1 MSKTIIAVILTIVL
15 QTTTDPQ
22 LRIGLAAGDSEHCL
36 AMRGAALPAG
46 SPITL
51 VTPTA
56 PQQVYRAL
64 VVRTVAKCEVMTPHD
79 MPGPYYRLAPEA
91 GGARLPGL
99 SVAVLG
105 RPGALVVAGEVRLD
119 LGNGRLEARVRS
131 CTSSEGLHLTL
142 WSGAPLKSTRLWHAY
157 WYLGMEVEPDCQ
169 PGDYEEDGSPAR

>member
-1 MSKTIIAVILTIVL
+1 MIAVVLTL
-15 QTTTDPQ
+15 AFQTTAGPQ

-51 VTPTA
+51 VTPNE
-56 PQQVYRAL
+56 PQEVHRA
-64 VVRTVAKCEVMTPHD
+64 VVAGTRANCEVMTPHD

-119 LGNGRLEARVRS
+119 LGNDRLEARVRS

-157 WYLGMEVEPDCQ
+157 WYLGMDFEPDCK
-169 PGDYEEDGSPAR
+169 PGDYRESGAPAK